1 MYIRSTVETE
11 AQSLQ
16 EFAQFQRL
24 PAAGSTVLD
33 SQCKFCVWPSYAD
46 RLSLKCTFSGHETYY
61 LRQRPVT
68 VAPEQL
74 LVVNAGQQY
83 ASAIR
88 SEEWVH
94 SFAIYFDRQLVADVA
109 AAHRASDELLLT
121 NPWAPATPE
130 VWFFEQLHAAPPAL
144 QLHLRRLQQELARR
158 PFTALELDEQ
168 LCHVLGALLR
178 LQQRHV
184 ARSAERLA
192 AVKRSTRLEICR
204 RLYLAKAFIDD
215 APAEA
220 LTLEGIAQAGMLSK
234 NHLLRHFRQLFGL
247 SPHAYAT
254 GVRLTR
260 ARTLLT
266 RSDLPV
272 QAISAEVGFASP
284 SAFGRLFK
292 AALQLTPQQYR
303 QQHAA

>member
-11 AQSLQ
+11 AQSRQ

-46 RLSLKCTFSGHETYY
+46 RLSLKCTFRGLETYY

-74 LVVNAGQQY
+74 LIVNAGQPY

-94 SFAIYFDRQLVADVA
+94 SFAIYFDPQLVADVA
-109 AAHRASDELLLT
+109 AAHRASDELLLAT
-121 NPWAPATPE
+121 PWAAATPE

-144 QLHLRRLQQELARR
+144 RQRLRGLQQALAQR
-158 PFTALELDEQ
+158 PFTALELEEQ
-168 LCHVLGALLR
+168 LHAVLSAVLGLH
-178 LQQRHV
+178 QRHL

-204 RLYLAKAFIDD
+204 RLYVAKEFIDE
-215 APAEA
+215 APAEV
-220 LTLEGIAQAGMLSK
+220 LTLEDIARAGMLSK

-247 SPHAYAT
+247 SPHEYAT
-254 GVRLTR
+254 GLRLAR

-266 RSDLPV
+266 ESALPV
-272 QAISAEVGFASP
+272 QVISAQVGFASP